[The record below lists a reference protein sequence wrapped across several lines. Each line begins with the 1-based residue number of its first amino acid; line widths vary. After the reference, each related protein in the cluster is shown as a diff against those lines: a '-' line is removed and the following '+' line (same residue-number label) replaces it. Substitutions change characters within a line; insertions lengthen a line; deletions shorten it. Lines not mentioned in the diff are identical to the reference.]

1 MATPLPTTAALTTPP
16 SSHAAMRTNFAN
28 LRAFLAGLLGQ
39 DGTQATALATLGAL
53 LANHLS
59 PAAATTAQVL
69 DRGKI
74 FNCTGTWALTLP
86 SVASAGA
93 GWCIIV
99 RNAGAGTITVT
110 PTAPTLIDGAATVQ
124 VATGRTV
131 VVACTGTDF
140 ISLPFFPAKIG
151 AQKILGNNGATSAT
165 PKELTP
171 AQLAALLPVFT
182 ASANGLVP
190 AGTGS
195 SSTVLRGNGQ
205 WSDVIDL
212 SAMTLN
218 GTREQFDQALSDDN
232 FLYQLVSQ
240 TIGGTKTFDGAL
252 VLAGRAVDPAAP
264 PAGQLWFDAGTGH
277 IKANV
282 GDEVRRL
289 DGQAEIPM
297 LVPVAGDYVMTTLG
311 AGGGAL
317 GVAMGYPDQMDLYP
331 FIPRADM
338 PVAALAV
345 NCTTGVAGALGKFV
359 IYGSDEFGRPAT
371 LILGTTTVNLA
382 STGVKAA
389 ALGGFSMR
397 AGRTYWLGFCH
408 SATASIS
415 TWPITATPDIN
426 GGAPS
431 TSARKIL
438 RRYLSFATA
447 PSATWGFVSGEINA
461 AAAPA
466 IWLKL

>member
-1 MATPLPTTAALTTPP
+1 MATPLPSTAALTTPP

-28 LRAFLAGLLGQ
+28 LRAFLAGLLGG
-39 DGTQATALATLGAL
+39 DGKTATALATLGAL
-53 LANHLS
+53 FASHLS
-59 PAAATTAQVL
+59 VAAATTAQVL

-99 RNAGAGTITVT
+99 RNAGTGTITLT
-110 PTAPTLIDGAATVQ
+110 PTAPTLIDGAATMQ
-124 VATGRTV
+124 VATQRTV
-131 VVACTGTDF
+131 VVACTGTDY
-140 ISLPFFPAKIG
+140 ITLPFYPSKIG
-151 AQKILGNNGATSAT
+151 AQRILGNNGAASAT

-171 AQLAALLPVFT
+171 DQLAALLPIFT
-182 ASANGLVP
+182 DTAKGLVP
-190 AGTGS
+190 AGSGS
-195 SSTVLRGNGQ
+195 SSSVLRGNGQ

-212 SAMTLN
+212 SAMTLT
-218 GTREQFDQALSDDN
+218 GTRGQFDVALIDDA
-232 FLYQLVSQ
+232 FLYKMVSQ
-240 TIGGTKTFDGAL
+240 TIGGTKTFDGAF
-252 VLAGRAVDPAAP
+252 VLAGRAVDPEAP
-264 PAGQLWFDAGTGH
+264 PPGQLWFDAGTGH

-317 GVAMGYPDQMDLYP
+317 GVAMGYPNQMDLYP

-338 PVAALAV
+338 PVASLAV

-359 IYGSDEFGRPAT
+359 IYESDEFGRPAA
-371 LILGTTTVNLA
+371 LILETTTVNLA
-382 STGVKAA
+382 SAGVKTA

-397 AGRTYWLGFCH
+397 AGRTYWLGFRY

-431 TSARKIL
+431 TSARNIL
-438 RRYLSFATA
+438 RRYWSFATA
-447 PSATWGFVSGEINA
+447 AAATWGFVSEEINA